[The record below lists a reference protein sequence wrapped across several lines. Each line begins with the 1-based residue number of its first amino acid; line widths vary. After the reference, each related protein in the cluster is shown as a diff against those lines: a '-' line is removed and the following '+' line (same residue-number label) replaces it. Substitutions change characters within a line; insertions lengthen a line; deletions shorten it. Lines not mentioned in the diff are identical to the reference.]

1 MNEIVLDLLNKQ
13 INKELYSAYLYL
25 DIAGYYCSIGL
36 DGFEHWFKIQAE
48 EEKDHAMKFYQ
59 YLQDNGLLVS
69 LEAIDKPIWEKK
81 DKVEPLKKALEHE
94 KYVTSLIEEI
104 YLQASKVNDLKTMRF
119 LDWFIIEQQEEEK
132 NASDLVNK
140 MLLYGS
146 EASSLYLL
154 NQELKS
160 RRYEVT

>member
-1 MNEIVLDLLNKQ
+1 
-13 INKELYSAYLYL
+13 
-25 DIAGYYCSIGL
+25 
-36 DGFEHWFKIQAE
+36 
-48 EEKDHAMKFYQ
+48 
-59 YLQDNGLLVS
+59 
-69 LEAIDKPIWEKK
+69 
-81 DKVEPLKKALEHE
+81 
-94 KYVTSLIEEI
+94 
-104 YLQASKVNDLKTMRF
+104 MRF

-146 EASSLYLL
+146 DAASLYLL

>member
-1 MNEIVLDLLNKQ
+1 
-13 INKELYSAYLYL
+13 
-25 DIAGYYCSIGL
+25 
-36 DGFEHWFKIQAE
+36 
-48 EEKDHAMKFYQ
+48 MKFYQ
-59 YLQDNGLLVS
+59 YLQENGLLVS
-69 LEAIDKPIWEKK
+69 LEAIDKPLWEKK

-132 NASDLVNK
+132 NASDLVSK

-146 EASSLYLL
+146 DAASLYLL